1 MNHNGHIGVNAH
13 LARKELLLK
22 VKQWGMETVRGD
34 VNWSD
39 VEPEPGTVIWDGID
53 QFVNDL
59 TEVGLNGYLT
69 IAYTPHVGLQWKP

>member
-39 VEPEPGTVIWDGID
+39 VEPERGTFIWDGID
-53 QFVNDL
+53 QFV
-59 TEVGLNGYLT
+59 TS
-69 IAYTPHVGLQWKP
+69 P